1 MKAVLVMVVVET
13 CLTGA
18 NIFYKLAANDGMS
31 LHVIV
36 AYRLLFATAFIVP
49 LALFLERKNRPKL
62 SWTVLLQAF
71 FGGLFGAS
79 VSQNLYLES
88 LALTSAS
95 YASAMV
101 NLGPAMTFILAISF
115 RLERLKLGTMAG
127 KAKVAGTLG
136 GIGGALLLTIYKGV
150 HIKLWDTHVNLL
162 ETAISAGHSPAVHQ
176 SSNIILGSLLAL
188 SSCLCFTIWLIIQ
201 AKMSENYAAH
211 YSSTALISAMGSLQT
226 VAYAMCREKDW
237 SQWRL
242 AWNIRLLAVS
252 YLGIVGS
259 GLCIVLVI
267 WCVRMRGP
275 LFVSVFNPLMTVLV
289 ELASSMLLDEQLHLG
304 SVLGAGLIV
313 ASLYIVLWGKK
324 QELNQL
330 IPSTV
335 TNDPSNHGRAFEIVV
350 SSPKINAGPLNI
362 NGTSKDGCSSGC
374 NPADC
379 GCKERVSMD
388 DKGEKVPEKKDQP
401 VATEEEKSKTAE
413 NREFDS

>member
-201 AKMSENYAAH
+201 GERLVPVEACLEHPASCCLVFGNSWVWTMHCLSHMVCADARPLVRLSVQPSYD
-211 YSSTALISAMGSLQT
+211 STRGIGKLDAL
-226 VAYAMCREKDW
+226 
-237 SQWRL
+237 
-242 AWNIRLLAVS
+242 
-252 YLGIVGS
+252 
-259 GLCIVLVI
+259 
-267 WCVRMRGP
+267 
-275 LFVSVFNPLMTVLV
+275 
-289 ELASSMLLDEQLHLG
+289 
-304 SVLGAGLIV
+304 
-313 ASLYIVLWGKK
+313 
-324 QELNQL
+324 
-330 IPSTV
+330 
-335 TNDPSNHGRAFEIVV
+335 GRAVA
-350 SSPKINAGPLNI
+350 PRKC
-362 NGTSKDGCSSGC
+362 TGCRADSGQSIHC
-374 NPADC
+374 AVGQKARVEPADPIH
-379 GCKERVSMD
+379 RH
-388 DKGEKVPEKKDQP
+388 Q
-401 VATEEEKSKTAE
+401 
-413 NREFDS
+413 